1 MEKTADIEKLLSE
14 GNTVQIKPKGWSMYP
29 MMRPGRDEAVI
40 APADTK
46 KLKRGDVVLYRRKA
60 GILVLHRIWKANKEG
75 IFLVGDNQV
84 EIEGP
89 VQREQVKGKLDA
101 FVRKGKMVSVKN
113 PAYRILAALW
123 LRLRPVRNTIKRP
136 AAWIRKK
143 FFNNRKAEK

>member
-1 MEKTADIEKLLSE
+1 MEKTVDIEKLLAE
-14 GNTVQIKPKGWSMYP
+14 GNTIQIKPKGWSMYP

-75 IFLVGDNQV
+75 LFLVGDNQV

-89 VQREQVKGKLDA
+89 VNREQVKGKLAA
-101 FVRKGKMVSVKN
+101 FVRNGKSISVKN
-113 PAYRILAALW
+113 PAYRVPAALW
-123 LRLRPVRNTIKRP
+123 LRLRPVRNGIKRP
-136 AAWIRKK
+136 AAWMRKK
-143 FFNNRKAEK
+143 FLKSYKE